1 MKLYEIISEG
11 YWKNKQIDTDFD
23 KSSSRQ
29 PMDFSVMVN
38 GKTWKRNGVPVLF
51 RDHAA
56 ALRAA
61 DKITADRN
69 ITTQVVPLKRN

>member
-38 GKTWKRNGVPVLF
+38 GKTCKRNGVPVLF